1 MKMIIPVIET
11 KDPHKGWT
19 NDQWFFR
26 LMTICDYKVENL
38 QESFHL
44 HDYFSVFWIKSGELI
59 HATDFVEYT
68 LAGNSILFVPPGI
81 RHRMIMDKY
90 CDGITFIFNEE
101 FIRMNYDSNIPI
113 REYGVFFNRTFK
125 SLITLTEEDV
135 PAFEMIVDKLMKEYN
150 KHDKFSRSMVLNLL
164 NLFFLEATRIY
175 EQQNQE
181 EEVKVDDAPNSSVVE
196 FKYLI
201 DKHYRE
207 EKGVAF
213 YAEKL
218 NMQPSCLNNV
228 TQRTSGITAGEMIRN
243 RVIQEVKRLLF
254 STDKSIK
261 EIGIEMGFDD
271 PAYFSRFFKKYTG
284 TPLSGFRELSRKKYK

>member
-1 MKMIIPVIET
+1 MDIPIIEK
-11 KDPHKGWT
+11 KDIYKGWT

-26 LMTICDYKVENL
+26 LMTICDYKTENQ
-38 QESFHL
+38 QENFHL
-44 HDYFSVFWIKSGELI
+44 HDYYSVFWIKSGELV

-113 REYGVFFNRTFK
+113 REYDIFFNHTFK
-125 SLITLTEEDV
+125 SLITLTDEDV
-135 PAFEMIVDKLMKEYN
+135 PTFEMIVERLMKEYN
-150 KHDKFSRSMVLNLL
+150 RHDKFSRSIVLNLL
-164 NLFFLEATRIY
+164 NLFFLEASRIY
-175 EQQNQE
+175 EEQNPR
-181 EEVKVDDAPNSSVVE
+181 EEVEPDDAPNSSIIE
-196 FKYLI
+196 FKSLI
-201 DKHYRE
+201 EKHYRE

-213 YAEKL
+213 YADKL

-228 TQRTSGITAGEMIRN
+228 TRRTAGITAGEMIRN
-243 RVIQEVKRLLF
+243 RIITEVKRLLF
-254 STDKSIK
+254 STDLSIK

-271 PAYFSRFFKKYTG
+271 PSYFSRFFKKYTG
-284 TPLSGFRELSRKKYK
+284 ASLSDFRDRSRKKYK

>member
-26 LMTICDYKVENL
+26 LMTICDYKVENQ

-181 EEVKVDDAPNSSVVE
+181 EEVEVDDAPNSSVVE